1 MTKKD
6 GEIAFVLVA
15 LFEIVSLLLVSLTK
29 REVYMPIA
37 IVFFLLLA
45 VMNKSKLDTLGL
57 TTKKWKMTAGIF
69 VILFV
74 IAFFVNWENIQSGKI
89 AGYDFLI
96 NSVYYLGLMFF
107 TEQIIFIG
115 YLWPRMVTLLGNH
128 KGTIVCGILYG
139 MTHLLFAYCLGGTA
153 ISILS
158 VINFICEG
166 VLMQYCFSFLYA
178 YSGNIYLPTIIHASY
193 HFFVVEKTLS
203 YFMKMF

>member
-37 IVFFLLLA
+37 IVFFLLLV
-45 VMNKSKLDTLGL
+45 VMNKSKLHTLGL

-89 AGYDFLI
+89 AGYDF
-96 NSVYYLGLMFF
+96 
-107 TEQIIFIG
+107 
-115 YLWPRMVTLLGNH
+115 
-128 KGTIVCGILYG
+128 
-139 MTHLLFAYCLGGTA
+139 
-153 ISILS
+153 
-158 VINFICEG
+158 
-166 VLMQYCFSFLYA
+166 
-178 YSGNIYLPTIIHASY
+178 
-193 HFFVVEKTLS
+193 
-203 YFMKMF
+203 